1 MTEFKIVPSE
11 SKQKVYLCLV
21 GIFSVGSIGCI
32 GLTVGLLYHYGKY
45 VYSIHL
51 PYDLLPS
58 RIRKKMIFVVYLQ
71 GLFFEQLPK
80 NLEECVQNMI
90 QQKCIC
96 IYELILFLL
105 CIFVEFSL
113 SHSFFIRGAYS
124 IQI

>member
-11 SKQKVYLCLV
+11 SKHKVYLYLV

-45 VYSIHL
+45 INTYLMIYCLVGSE
-51 PYDLLPS
+51 
-58 RIRKKMIFVVYLQ
+58 KKMIFVVYLQ
-71 GLFFEQLPK
+71 RLFFEQLPK
-80 NLEECVQNMI
+80 NSEECVQNMI